1 MFKSRRKIG
10 SALGVVESKSH
21 MLRLFR
27 SDHVPQ
33 ASLISP
39 EVMDKEGVCENGWGD
54 TRTAMLEADC
64 KKTKGLMA
72 FQNRQRFY

>member
-10 SALGVVESKSH
+10 SALGVVESESR

-27 SDHVPQ
+27 SDHVLQ

-39 EVMDKEGVCENGWGD
+39 EVMDKEGVYEYGWGD
-54 TRTAMLEADC
+54 TRTAMLEAEC
-64 KKTKGLMA
+64 NKAKALMA